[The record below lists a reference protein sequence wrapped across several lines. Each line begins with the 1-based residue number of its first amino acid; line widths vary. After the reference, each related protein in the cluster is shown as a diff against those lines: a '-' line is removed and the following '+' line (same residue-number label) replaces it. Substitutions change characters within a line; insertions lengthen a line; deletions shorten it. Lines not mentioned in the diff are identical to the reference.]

1 MIDDDVHCQREL
13 VRRVLDAGINWID
26 TAAGYGDGR
35 AERALGAA
43 LAALGAAEQ
52 AHVATKVRLLENQLG
67 DIPGAVRASVA
78 ASLQRLGLKQ
88 LTLLQVHNAITAK
101 RDDEPTSI
109 TPQDVLGPGGMLEAF
124 KELQRDGTVRFLGIT
139 AIGQPRALAEVIDS
153 GQFDTIQVPYNLVN
167 LSAGQDV
174 PSDFSEANY
183 GNAIQHAARQRMG
196 VFAIRVYA
204 GGVLAGNPPSRHAQT
219 TKFFPLDLFQRDQ
232 VRVERLR
239 QLVTDKIDIKELAAR
254 FPLSH
259 PDVTSAIVGF
269 SEPGHVD
276 EAIRYLRSGPLPVE
290 LLDEL
295 RPFTYR

>member
-1 MIDDDVHCQREL
+1 MIDEDAHQQREL

-43 LAALGAAEQ
+43 LAALGASDQ
-52 AHVATKVRLLENQLG
+52 AHIATKVRLLENQLG
-67 DIPGAVRASVA
+67 DISGAVRVSVA
-78 ASLQRLGLKQ
+78 ASLERLGLKHI
-88 LTLLQVHNAITAK
+88 TLLQVHNAITAK
-101 RDDEPTSI
+101 RGDEPTSI
-109 TPQDVLGPGGMLEAF
+109 TPQDVLGPGGMLETF
-124 KELQRDGTVRFLGIT
+124 KQLQLHGSVRFLGIT
-139 AIGQPRALAEVIDS
+139 AIGQPRALHEVIDS

-167 LSAGQDV
+167 PSAGQEV

-183 GNAIQHAARQRMG
+183 GNAIERAARQRMG
-196 VFAIRVYA
+196 VFAVRVYA

-232 VRVERLR
+232 LRVERLR
-239 QLVTDKIDIKELAAR
+239 QLVADKIDVKELAVR

-269 SEPGHVD
+269 SEADHVD
-276 EAIRYLRSGPLPVE
+276 QAIAYMRAGALPQE
-290 LLDEL
+290 FLDKL
-295 RPFTYR
+295 RPFAYR